1 MTSSHRLIIHQKNT
15 AYFRMKNILFDF
27 GNVLFDIDLPRIEH
41 EFRQLFGEKHEQVY
55 RSLLAEKFF
64 ETWEVGGL
72 TEPEFLGT
80 IARKADPPLDPETVR
95 EAWNSIFMEMPAHRF
110 KMLAQLREKYSV
122 FMLSNINPTHADFI
136 DAYILREHGHTDWQ
150 RQFFDAVYYS
160 HLIRL
165 RKPTRESFE
174 YVLSDAEIRPEET
187 LFIDDLPENI
197 ETARQLGFQTMLHP
211 VRSEIADA
219 LKFLM

>member
-1 MTSSHRLIIHQKNT
+1 
-15 AYFRMKNILFDF
+15 MKNILFDF
-27 GNVLFDIDLPRIEH
+27 GNVLFDIDIPRIEL
-41 EFRQLFGEKHEQVY
+41 EFRQLFGEKHEAVY
-55 RSLLAEKFF
+55 KSLVAEKFF

-72 TEPEFLGT
+72 TEAEFLET
-80 IARKADPPLDPETVR
+80 ISKKSEPPIEFDAVRK
-95 EAWNSIFMEMPAHRF
+95 AWNSIFMDMPAHRF
-110 KMLAQLREKYSV
+110 EMLAQLRKKYSV
-122 FMLSNINPTHADFI
+122 FMLSNINPTHADFV
-136 DAYILREHGHTDWQ
+136 DGYILREHGYDDWQ
-150 RQFFDAVYYS
+150 QQFFDAVYYS

-174 YVLSDAEIRPEET
+174 YVLADAEIRPEDT

-219 LKFLM
+219 LKFLL

>member
-1 MTSSHRLIIHQKNT
+1 
-15 AYFRMKNILFDF
+15 MKNILFDF
-27 GNVLFDIDLPRIEH
+27 GNVLFDLDLPRLEV
-41 EFRQLFGEKHEQVY
+41 EFRQLFGKNHVAAY
-55 RSLLAEKFF
+55 RSLVSEKFF

-72 TEPEFLGT
+72 TEHEFLET
-80 IARKADPPLDPETVR
+80 IRQKTDPPVEMDAVR
-95 EAWNSIFMEMPAHRF
+95 RAWNAIFLEMPAHRF
-110 KMLAQLREKYSV
+110 EMLAQLRKKYAV
-122 FMLSNINPTHADFI
+122 FMLSNINPTHASFI
-136 DAYILREHGHTDWQ
+136 DDYILREHGHADWQ

-174 YVLSDAEIRPEET
+174 FVLADAEIKPEVT

-219 LKFLM
+219 LRFLQ